1 MRKSVQVNASA
12 ARAFEAFT
20 SGFNRWWPRTHHI
33 GKAPMVEAVM
43 EPFVG
48 GRWYERD
55 EDGSECDW
63 GQVLEWEPPARLV
76 LAWRVNGNAAYDP
89 AVSSTVE
96 IRFIAVSDKVTRVE
110 LEHRDLDRL
119 GEKGVAIREMVGSPN
134 GWGLV
139 LQTYAGSVPDEN

>member
-1 MRKSVQVNASA
+1 
-12 ARAFEAFT
+12 
-20 SGFNRWWPRTHHI
+20 
-33 GKAPMVEAVM
+33 MVEAVM

-63 GQVLEWEPPARLV
+63 GKVLEWEPPARLV

-89 AVSSTVE
+89 TVSSTVE

-134 GWGLV
+134 GWGFV